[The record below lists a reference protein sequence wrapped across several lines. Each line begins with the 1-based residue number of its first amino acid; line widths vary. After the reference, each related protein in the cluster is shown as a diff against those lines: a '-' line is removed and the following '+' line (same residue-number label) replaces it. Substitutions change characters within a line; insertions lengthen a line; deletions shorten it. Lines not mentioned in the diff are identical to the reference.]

1 MVASD
6 EYSQHQCAIII
17 PAGNDEVCKV
27 ITCAYT
33 ICGLYY
39 MYKICTTYTH
49 VQAIDCI
56 GHTWQIPSIQGKK
69 S

>member
-6 EYSQHQCAIII
+6 ENSQNLCTIAIS
-17 PAGNDEVCKV
+17 AENVEVCKV

-33 ICGLYY
+33 VCGIYY
-39 MYKICTTYTH
+39 MYKICTNTTH

-56 GHTWQIPSIQGKK
+56 GQHMADS
-69 S
+69 